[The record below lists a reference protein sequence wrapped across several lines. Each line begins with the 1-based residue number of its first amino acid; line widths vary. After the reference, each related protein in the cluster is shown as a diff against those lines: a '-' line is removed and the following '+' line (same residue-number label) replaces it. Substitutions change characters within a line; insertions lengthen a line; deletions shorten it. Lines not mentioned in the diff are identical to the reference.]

1 MRQTG
6 VELLVDTVS
15 EVPVPS
21 DAQIPNLNASLTREP
36 GDHCQRSVSDYFRA
50 FTGNVVTTSCRLNVL
65 GSWDLLYQRRL

>member
-21 DAQIPNLNASLTREP
+21 DAQIAS
-36 GDHCQRSVSDYFRA
+36 
-50 FTGNVVTTSCRLNVL
+50 SCVPEFM
-65 GSWDLLYQRRL
+65 LLC